1 MDGFDDLIIPASK
14 KKSVNDIWE
23 EAKLSIAKDITAI
36 SFDVWIKTLEP
47 VDIIDDT
54 LCLCASSTSGKN
66 IILKNQT
73 Y

>member
-54 LCLCASSTSGKN
+54 L
-66 IILKNQT
+66 
-73 Y
+73 